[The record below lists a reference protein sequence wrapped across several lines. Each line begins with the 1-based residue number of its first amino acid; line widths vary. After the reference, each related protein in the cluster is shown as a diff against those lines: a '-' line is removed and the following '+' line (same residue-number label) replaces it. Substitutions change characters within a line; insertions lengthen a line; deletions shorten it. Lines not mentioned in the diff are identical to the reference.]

1 MIRKLEVQNFKKF
14 KSASFEFDKHVVIV
28 GPNNC
33 GKTTLLQAV
42 AVWSEVCDR
51 WMSDGSRMT
60 TATREGTYVD
70 ITMSRLESLPYKDF
84 RLMWRNQDTQSPI
97 TLSLKTAK
105 WEVGFELTYVE
116 QEMLRVRPTSNVME
130 SHLITCEQNRL
141 STVYVPPFSGLT
153 MPEAKLAP
161 ETVMVSLVQDMLH
174 GRGGSVL
181 RNMLLEISTDPDS
194 WRSVQAAIKEL
205 FGYELTHPSGVAE
218 IMVGYRQLR
227 DESALD
233 IACGARGFLQVLFI
247 YASLYYSK
255 NSAVIMI
262 DEPDAHLYL
271 ALQESV
277 YNRLKT
283 LAQST
288 DRQLVVVTHSELLM
302 EAARRDLKVL
312 TGGTLE
318 GVDRK
323 VDRKVAR
330 DALRMVRVR
339 EVLLAQSGFGILYV
353 EGSTDIRIL
362 REWARSLGHPAL
374 RFLEGPLWRPTAG
387 ETNRH
392 GFASSHFSALQLSVP
407 DLRGILLEDRNGKD
421 DAHRRQQRSVKGLKS
436 LLWTRYEIESYL
448 IHPQSLLRF
457 VGKRD
462 QTGTGAARVD
472 EYMKEYYGPLYNRPF
487 EDMRVLIGTK
497 GKTILADILNK
508 AQVYCAEEEYY
519 HIAGMMDA
527 AEIHPEVRRVLDAV
541 ADELGVGREV

>member
-1 MIRKLEVQNFKKF
+1 MIRKLEVRNFKKF

-60 TATREGTYVD
+60 TATREGKYVD

-105 WEVGFELTYVE
+105 WEIGFELTYVE

-130 SHLITCEQNRL
+130 SHLIACEQNRL

-153 MPEAKLAP
+153 MPEAKVAP

-288 DRQLVVVTHSELLM
+288 DRQLIVVTHSELLM

-312 TGGTLE
+312 TRGTLE
-318 GVDRK
+318 SVG
-323 VDRKVAR
+323 RKVAK
-330 DALRMVRVR
+330 DVLRMVRVR

-353 EGSTDIRIL
+353 EGDTDIRIL

-374 RFLEGPLWRPTAG
+374 KFLEGSLWRPTAS
-387 ETNRH
+387 EAKN
-392 GFASSHFSALQLSVP
+392 FASSHFSALQLSVP
-407 DLRGILLEDRNGKD
+407 GLRGILLEDRNGKD
-421 DAHRRQQRSVKGLKS
+421 DAHRSQRPSVRGLKS
-436 LLWTRYEIESYL
+436 LLWDRYEIESYL
-448 IHPQSLLRF
+448 IHPQALLRF
-457 VGKRD
+457 VEKRD
-462 QTGTGAARVD
+462 QTGTGVARAD
-472 EYMKEYYGPLYNRPF
+472 EYMKEYYGPLYRRPF
-487 EDMRVLIGTK
+487 ENMRVLIREK
-497 GKTILADILNK
+497 GKTLLKEILGK
-508 AQVYCAEEEYY
+508 AQVDCAEEYC
-519 HIAGMMDA
+519 HIAGMMEA
-527 AEIHPEVRRVLDAV
+527 AEIHPEVCRVLDAV
-541 ADELGVGREV
+541 AAELGVIREV